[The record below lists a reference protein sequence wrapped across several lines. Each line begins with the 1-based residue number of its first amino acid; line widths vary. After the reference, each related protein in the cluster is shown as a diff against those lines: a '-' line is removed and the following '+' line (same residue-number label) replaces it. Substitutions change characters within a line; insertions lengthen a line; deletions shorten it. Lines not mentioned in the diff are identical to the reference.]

1 VRHGTDIFGRVDLA
15 AVAAAFPPRT
25 EDYVML
31 VDANC
36 AAGRFLILI
45 ATVLVALP
53 ASAEAG
59 EKGKFQGHAVLEV
72 TKFTEV
78 KTMEGH
84 PMKSGMVGEMD
95 GLMFHNGGGAALDRM
110 LERAH
115 YQVVFLNDG
124 GGKGYCMKTFTTKD
138 GHKLF
143 GRCEANATS
152 NGGYGTVALLGGTGP
167 FNGIKGKGKF
177 TVVCV
182 TDRVCWDDIEWEWE
196 TP

>member
-1 VRHGTDIFGRVDLA
+1 MA
-15 AVAAAFPPRT
+15 AVTAALPPQRT
-25 EDYVML
+25 EDALMFERNPATGLLLSL
-31 VDANC
+31 V
-36 AAGRFLILI
+36 G
-45 ATVLVALP
+45 TVLVALP
-53 ASAEAG
+53 ASGRAG

-84 PMKSGMVGEMD
+84 PMKSGMLGEMD
-95 GLMFHNGGGAALDRM
+95 GLIFHNGGGAALDRM

-124 GGKGYCMKTFTTKD
+124 GGKGYCMKTFTTKE

-177 TVVCV
+177 NVVCV
-182 TDRVCWDDIEWEWE
+182 TERVCWDDIEWEWE